1 MVLVV
6 NISVMYFC
14 FQEKDGT
21 LSSRLVNIDRPVAR
35 IPFPAI
41 HLHREMNDNLGLN
54 KEAHLC
60 AQLSAN
66 LNSNH
71 FSVVI
76 SHRSFHFFDVR
87 RSTFSVCR
95 QPIFATSLKQQ
106 LEVEAKA
113 EASKSTSS
121 SVKQKDNQSKACVRC
136 LIDCL

>member
-60 AQLSAN
+60 ALFQL
-66 LNSNH
+66 
-71 FSVVI
+71 
-76 SHRSFHFFDVR
+76 
-87 RSTFSVCR
+87 
-95 QPIFATSLKQQ
+95 
-106 LEVEAKA
+106 
-113 EASKSTSS
+113 
-121 SVKQKDNQSKACVRC
+121 
-136 LIDCL
+136 